1 MEFLNFRWHPQNF
14 PLPSPVSDASCT
26 GCYGGCSGNIGVVFD
41 NLFVDKDGQ
50 NLLVDVEEIFESLLS
65 VQEIGEVLFVVGKV
79 PD

>member
-1 MEFLNFRWHPQNF
+1 MF
-14 PLPSPVSDASCT
+14 VSTFVMGSSEMVMSERSCA
-26 GCYGGCSGNIGVVFD
+26 GCYGRCSGNIGVVFD

>member
-1 MEFLNFRWHPQNF
+1 MDIPKISHF
-14 PLPSPVSDASCT
+14 PVSDESCT
-26 GCYGGCSGNIGVVFD
+26 GCYGRCSVNIGVVFD
-41 NLFVDKDGQ
+41 NLFVEKDGQ

>member
-1 MEFLNFRWHPQNF
+1 MEFLNSCWHPQSF
-14 PLPSPVSDASCT
+14 PLPNPVSDESCT
-26 GCYGGCSGNIGVVFD
+26 CHGGCSGNIGDVFE